1 VWVYDLFGVL
11 GVRFAGLGFLWV
23 LGFSHEGLLWASFGF
38 SVYASYVFRGTRS
51 VLSHQL
57 FFKIQIQIFKI
68 LWRSQPSAL
77 M

>member
-38 SVYASYVFRGTRS
+38 SVYASYVFRGTLRF
-51 VLSHQL
+51 LLYTILLIKKEITLQL
-57 FFKIQIQIFKI
+57 
-68 LWRSQPSAL
+68 SAL
-77 M
+77 IHLTLF